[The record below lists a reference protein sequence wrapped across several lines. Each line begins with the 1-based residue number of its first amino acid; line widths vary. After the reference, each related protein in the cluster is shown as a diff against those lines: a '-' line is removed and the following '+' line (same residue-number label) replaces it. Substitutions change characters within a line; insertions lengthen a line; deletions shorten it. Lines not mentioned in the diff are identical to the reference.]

1 MPSWLDEINERW
13 AHDQAEGLG
22 LEHIHDFEMLLEFV
36 DLYVAVANAAAEVW
50 LDSQAPSRWFED
62 STFESKGRHEEE
74 LGEALKRAGYKMT
87 FGATT

>member
-1 MPSWLDEINERW
+1 MPSWLDEIKERW
-13 AHDQAEGLG
+13 VHDQAEGLD

-36 DLYVAVANAAAEVW
+36 DLYVVVANAAAEVW

-62 STFESKGRHEEE
+62 NTFESKSRHEEE